1 MTHMASA
8 PTSRLL
14 VIDRRIATVG
24 IVMGVLA
31 LAAGIVMLLM
41 MIGGFFGLL
50 DPTATTLTIGQAL
63 GSAGIAVML
72 TGALGNVTVY
82 ATAPL
87 RHQKRLTSVPEFFA
101 VPPGD
106 DTFPS
111 SQEDV
116 QPPPPRST
124 RGATVTTRRPSE
136 D

>member
-8 PTSRLL
+8 PTSQLL
-14 VIDRRIATVG
+14 AIDRRIATVG
-24 IVMGVLA
+24 IVVGVLA
-31 LAAGIVMLLM
+31 LAAGIVMLLT

-50 DPTATTLTIGQAL
+50 DPTATALTIGQGL
-63 GSAGIAVML
+63 GLAGIAIML
-72 TGALGNVTVY
+72 AGALGNATVF

-87 RHQKRLTSVPEFFA
+87 RNRKRLTSVPEFFA
-101 VPPGD
+101 APPGD

-116 QPPPPRST
+116 QPPPPRSK
-124 RGATVTTRRPSE
+124 RGATATTRRPSE

>member
-14 VIDRRIATVG
+14 LIDRRIATVG
-24 IVMGVLA
+24 IVVGVLA
-31 LAAGIVMLLM
+31 LAAGIVMLM
-41 MIGGFFGLL
+41 MIIGGFFGLL
-50 DPTATTLTIGQAL
+50 DPTATALTLGQAL

-87 RHQKRLTSVPEFFA
+87 RNQKQPTGVSKFF
-101 VPPGD
+101 VSPPGD

-116 QPPPPRST
+116 QPPPPRSE
-124 RGATVTTRRPSE
+124 RGAAAATRRPSE